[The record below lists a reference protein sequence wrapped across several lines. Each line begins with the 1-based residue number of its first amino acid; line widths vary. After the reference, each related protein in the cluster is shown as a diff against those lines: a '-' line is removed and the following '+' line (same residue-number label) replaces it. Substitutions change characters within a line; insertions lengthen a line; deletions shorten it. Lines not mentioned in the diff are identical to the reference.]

1 MIFRKKNKKNEIN
14 QAIDEKHKKSPENNL
29 ESIEKQ
35 QEVSAENTRQDQ
47 FYIVQ
52 PGDTMVSICMK
63 QFQSLERMDEIL
75 EINGIQDRNK
85 IVAGQKLK
93 LWE

>member
-1 MIFRKKNKKNEIN
+1 
-14 QAIDEKHKKSPENNL
+14 
-29 ESIEKQ
+29 
-35 QEVSAENTRQDQ
+35 
-47 FYIVQ
+47 
-52 PGDTMVSICMK
+52 MVSICMK